1 MHHELVYRIYGTS
14 VGFHRVTKDSRFSD
28 VQQHGDALSG
38 WRNRYYQLTPGK
50 IDSWLTEVSVA
61 GMHVFREIFSLEVA
75 QYGTAPP
82 RSISFA
88 LPSTEDVTRHIV
100 DGRATNRGVYAI
112 SGGAEFTLHVT
123 GGGDTLVLVVSE
135 EEWRNAVETAQ
146 PALSARRYPG
156 GPVQYD
162 AQAYPDA
169 ARRLRQQFDAALR
182 SPLMSTAHQAHKVFR
197 DSMLCALLD
206 LRPGETENRTES
218 LNHSVRAEVVRRSRD
233 LVLGAEGE
241 PVTVLDLCRACR
253 LSRRAIQA
261 SFIRETGVTP
271 LVYMRALRLN
281 EVRVLLS
288 SSPRE
293 DLSIG
298 VAAARF
304 AFYHLSHFATDYR
317 NLFGELP
324 SETLR
329 QPGKPRLAQHRPAQ
343 PRAA

>member
-1 MHHELVYRIYGTS
+1 MT
-14 VGFHRVTKDSRFSD
+14 TKDSQFSD

-50 IDSWLTEVSVA
+50 IDSRLTEVKVA
-61 GMHVFREIFSLEVA
+61 GMHAFREFFSLEVA
-75 QYGTAPP
+75 QYGTAPI

-88 LPSTEDVTRHIV
+88 LPSSEDTTPNVD
-100 DGRATNRGVYAI
+100 DGRTTTRGVYAI

-123 GGGDTLVLVVSE
+123 GGCDTLVLVVSE
-135 EEWRNAVETAQ
+135 EEWRNAVEVAQ
-146 PALSARRYPG
+146 PTLSARRYPG

-162 AQAYPDA
+162 ARAYPDA
-169 ARRLRQQFDAALR
+169 TRRLRRQFDAALR
-182 SPLMSTAHQAHKVFR
+182 SPLMFAAHPAHKVFR
-197 DSMLCALLD
+197 DSMLCTLLD
-206 LRPGETENRTES
+206 LRPGETDNRTES
-218 LNHSVRAEVVRRSRD
+218 LNHSVRAEVVRRSRN

-281 EVRVLLS
+281 EVRVLLT
-288 SSPRE
+288 SSPPE

-298 VAAARF
+298 AAAARF

-329 QPGKPRLAQHRPAQ
+329 QPGKPRHGRHRPVH

>member
-1 MHHELVYRIYGTS
+1 MHHGLVYRINETGL
-14 VGFHRVTKDSRFSD
+14 GLHRMTKDSQFSD

-50 IDSWLTEVSVA
+50 IDSRLTEVGVA
-61 GMHVFREIFSLEVA
+61 GMHVFREIFSHEVA

-88 LPSTEDVTRHIV
+88 LPSAKNVTPKVV
-100 DGRATNRGVYAI
+100 DGRVTNRGVYAI

-123 GGGDTLVLVVSE
+123 SGGDTLVLVVGE
-135 EEWRNAVETAQ
+135 EEWRNAVDTAQ

-169 ARRLRQQFDAALR
+169 ARRLRRQFDAAHR
-182 SPLMSTAHQAHKVFR
+182 SPLMSTAHRAHKVFR
-197 DSMLCALLD
+197 DSMLCALMD

-253 LSRRAIQA
+253 LSRRAIQT
-261 SFIRETGVTP
+261 SFMRETGVTP

-281 EVRVLLS
+281 EVRALLA

-317 NLFGELP
+317 KLFGELP

-329 QPGKPRLAQHRPAQ
+329 QPGKPRHAVHRPVHPQ
-343 PRAA
+343 AA